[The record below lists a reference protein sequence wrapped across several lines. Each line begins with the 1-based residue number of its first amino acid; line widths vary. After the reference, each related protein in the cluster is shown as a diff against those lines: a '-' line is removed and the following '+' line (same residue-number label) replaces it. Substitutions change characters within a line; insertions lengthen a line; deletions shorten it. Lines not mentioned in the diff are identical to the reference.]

1 MEIRAPNEFTERTW
15 QKVKIVLLDERGS
28 VVTSPTL
35 SQDIYLRTA
44 FGSADFKPAVL
55 SSLDF
60 KNGIAEVE
68 MLPRGEKTVIIEL
81 KPHGT
86 MSKPIRFAG
95 K

>member
-1 MEIRAPNEFTERTW
+1 M
-15 QKVKIVLLDERGS
+15 KIVLLDERGS

-55 SSLDF
+55 SSLGF
-60 KNGIAEVE
+60 KNGVAEVE

-81 KPHGT
+81 KPQGT